1 MLTDIKST
9 KVGSNVGVM
18 GGDKEFRL
26 AKQLSMPV
34 SSQLEVCCKLKLSSI
49 EAEDLETST
58 LLLFMHLGNF

>member
-49 EAEDLETST
+49 EAEYRNIDFVITDDQSS
-58 LLLFMHLGNF
+58 H